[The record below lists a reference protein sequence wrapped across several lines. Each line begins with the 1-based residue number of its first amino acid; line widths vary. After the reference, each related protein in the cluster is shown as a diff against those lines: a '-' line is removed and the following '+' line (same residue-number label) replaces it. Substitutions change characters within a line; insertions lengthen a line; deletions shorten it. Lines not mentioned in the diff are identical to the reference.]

1 MSLEQL
7 LYQNR
12 CIKSKACMEIYKNS
26 CLKIQECFEGLIS
39 HPAMIILTIFF
50 NVDTWPLDIQKK
62 LCEAKKIKSIGTLFV
77 SALSKNWENCD
88 LEKAKLTIN
97 DITTRFALMNEIF
110 PCPTLEMRLELNKIM
125 YIDTR
130 KMINDW
136 MNGQCQQI
144 DSVYSQIRPA
154 NIDFFIAEC
163 KECRSTG
170 SNFLLLESFKGIGKM
185 FRERSNQILRHQVG
199 LSLKSNSDEENA
211 IIMSTTLNILKVFS
225 LFTMEEQ
232 IKALCGKFYLYIFMA
247 VSCMT
252 SC

>member
-62 LCEAKKIKSIGTLFV
+62 LCEAKKIKSIGNLFV

-154 NIDFFIAEC
+154 NIDLFIAEC

-185 FRERSNQILRHQVG
+185 FREI
-199 LSLKSNSDEENA
+199 KPNSEASSRFVFEIKQWRRKCNYNVNYVEYFESIFPFHNGRTDQ
-211 IIMSTTLNILKVFS
+211 ST
-225 LFTMEEQ
+225 MW
-232 IKALCGKFYLYIFMA
+232 
-247 VSCMT
+247 
-252 SC
+252 